1 MSYSNDQLH
10 SQMCPHCVWSCDGK
24 KLHIGENL
32 CYSIGGLPNT
42 LHFQSKSHGVT
53 LLDYCKVIVR
63 TLDWVI
69 QSSKQQKIPM
79 PTLLHAGLT
88 LGGRHYGYTSG
99 QYEHPH
105 SWVSF
110 SSSEGEDNAWNENTP
125 EMVRLYGSRPYVKPL
140 RGKCLDRGPRIDD
153 RFVAICTFEES
164 FMSTRVLEQHLL
176 KVFKQTSR
184 IEFKHG
190 RDCMYLYVEFSD
202 DGLPYKMTLA
212 SDPKC

>member
-10 SQMCPHCVWSCDGK
+10 RRMCPHCVWSCDGK

-63 TLDWVI
+63 TLDFLI

-110 SSSEGEDNAWNENTP
+110 SSEGEDNAWNENTP

-164 FMSTRVLEQHLL
+164 FMSARVLEQHLL